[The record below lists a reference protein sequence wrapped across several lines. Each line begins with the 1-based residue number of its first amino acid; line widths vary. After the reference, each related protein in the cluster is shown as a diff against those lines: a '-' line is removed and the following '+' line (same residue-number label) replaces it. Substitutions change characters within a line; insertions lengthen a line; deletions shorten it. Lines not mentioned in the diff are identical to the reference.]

1 MATIKFVVTTYGI
14 KRAFI
19 WTPRASR
26 WLPIAVE
33 KAELML
39 AANKAE
45 LQDHKVGV

>member
-1 MATIKFVVTTYGI
+1 MSIIKFVTTTYGI

-19 WTPRASR
+19 WTPRAFR
-26 WLPIAVE
+26 WSPIAVE

-45 LQDHKVGV
+45 LQNHKAGA